1 MSSANLARSEK
12 ALSLG
17 ITAEEW
23 ALRVQLAACYRIF
36 DLLGWTEYIFNHI
49 TLRVPGPE
57 KHFLINPFGL
67 WYSEVTASNLVKIDL
82 DGNTVGKSE
91 YPVNKAGF
99 VIHSAIHAVRPDA
112 HCIMHTHTTAGV
124 AVACQEQGIT
134 PNNFYGSQ
142 LHGRIAYHDFE
153 GISVELDER
162 PRLVKSLGD
171 RNVMVLRNHGLL
183 VCGGG
188 VAEALRG
195 CSTCSAPARSSL
207 PPKRRASR
215 SPRSRSRFA
224 SGRRRRAKPS
234 IPPAMAADCSPRSS
248 AASTG
253 STPATANER
262 RLTAQ

>member
-23 ALRVQLAACYRIF
+23 ALRIQLAACYRIF

-188 VAEALRG
+188 VAEALR
-195 CSTCSAPARSSL
+195 RML
-207 PPKRRASR
+207 NVQRACEVQLAAE
-215 SPRSRSRFA
+215 A
-224 SGRRRRAKPS
+224 SGKPITKVPVEICQRAAAQGEAFDPAGYGSRLFTAFQRRIDGIDPGYR
-234 IPPAMAADCSPRSS
+234 
-248 AASTG
+248 
-253 STPATANER
+253 E
-262 RLTAQ
+262 

>member
-1 MSSANLARSEK
+1 MSASSVARSAK

-17 ITAEEW
+17 ISADEW
-23 ALRVQLAACYRIF
+23 MLRVQLAACYRIF

-67 WYSEVTASNLVKIDL
+67 WYSEVTASNLLKIDL
-82 DGNTVGKSE
+82 EGNTIGKSE
-91 YPVNKAGF
+91 WSANRAGF
-99 VIHSAIHAVRPDA
+99 IIHSAIHAARPDA

-162 PRLVKSLGD
+162 PRLVNSLGAHS
-171 RNVMVLRNHGLL
+171 VMVLRNHGLL
-183 VCGGG
+183 VCGGS
-188 VAEALRG
+188 VPEALARMLNVQRACEVQLAAEAAG
-195 CSTCSAPARSSL
+195 KSITAIPAEICERAAMQGAAFDPAGYGSL
-207 PPKRRASR
+207 LFTALQRRVD
-215 SPRSRSRFA
+215 
-224 SGRRRRAKPS
+224 GIDPS
-234 IPPAMAADCSPRSS
+234 YR
-248 AASTG
+248 
-253 STPATANER
+253 E
-262 RLTAQ
+262 

>member
-36 DLLGWTEYIFNHI
+36 DLLGWSEYIFNHI

-188 VAEALRG
+188 VAEALR
-195 CSTCSAPARSSL
+195 RML
-207 PPKRRASR
+207 NVQRACEVQLAAE
-215 SPRSRSRFA
+215 A
-224 SGRRRRAKPS
+224 SGKPITKVPVEICQRAAAQGEAFDPAGYGSRLFTAFQRRIDGIDPGYR
-234 IPPAMAADCSPRSS
+234 
-248 AASTG
+248 
-253 STPATANER
+253 E
-262 RLTAQ
+262 

>member
-1 MSSANLARSEK
+1 MSSANPTRSEK

-67 WYSEVTASNLVKIDL
+67 WYSEVTASNLIKIDL
-82 DGNTVGKSE
+82 DGNTIGRSE
-91 YPVNKAGF
+91 WPVNKAGF
-99 VIHSAIHAVRPDA
+99 VIHSAIHAARSDA

-124 AVACQEQGIT
+124 AVACQAEGLSA
-134 PNNFYGSQ
+134 NNFYGSQ
-142 LHGRIAYHDFE
+142 LHGRVAYHDFE

-162 PRLVKSLGD
+162 PRLVNALG
-171 RNVMVLRNHGLL
+171 NHNIMILRNHGLL

-188 VAEALRG
+188 VAEALR
-195 CSTCSAPARSSL
+195 RML
-207 PPKRRASR
+207 NLQRACEVQLAAE
-215 SPRSRSRFA
+215 A
-224 SGRRRRAKPS
+224 SGKPITKVSDEICERAAAQGEAFDPDGYGSRLFTAFQRRIDGIDPS
-234 IPPAMAADCSPRSS
+234 YR
-248 AASTG
+248 
-253 STPATANER
+253 E
-262 RLTAQ
+262 

>member
-1 MSSANLARSEK
+1 
-12 ALSLG
+12 
-17 ITAEEW
+17 
-23 ALRVQLAACYRIF
+23 
-36 DLLGWTEYIFNHI
+36 
-49 TLRVPGPE
+49 VPGPE

-91 YPVNKAGF
+91 HPVNKAGF

-188 VAEALRG
+188 VAEALR
-195 CSTCSAPARSSL
+195 RML
-207 PPKRRASR
+207 NVQRACEVQLAAE
-215 SPRSRSRFA
+215 A
-224 SGRRRRAKPS
+224 SGKPITKVPVEICQRAAAQGEAFDPAGYGSRLFTAFQRRIDGIDPGYR
-234 IPPAMAADCSPRSS
+234 
-248 AASTG
+248 
-253 STPATANER
+253 E
-262 RLTAQ
+262 